1 MFSGHDARC
10 DDSVRNTTLKT
21 ELQDMDFP
29 TDTVNRWI
37 QENRTS
43 ARELSSGFTLYVI
56 AWLLVCAAAVCAV
69 LVARSPAK
77 PSSVGVSD
85 LQTDSKEMQPIPDPA
100 APAPTQRTIQISGMN
115 LCVVF
120 LMTIASFLLFT
131 SFESPLWAKKV
142 REKSKEMNWV

>member
-1 MFSGHDARC
+1 MLVAMTVFGTQLSKL
-10 DDSVRNTTLKT
+10 SYKT
-21 ELQDMDFP
+21 
-29 TDTVNRWI
+29 WI
-37 QENRTS
+37 FQQTQLTGEYKKIERQP
-43 ARELSSGFTLYVI
+43 ELSSGFTLYVI

-85 LQTDSKEMQPIPDPA
+85 LQTDSKEMEPIPDPA

-142 REKSKEMNWV
+142 REKSKEQK